1 MNQNESCDQ
10 RCSEICQKI
19 FRAISRVARGGQA
32 PNSAQAEA
40 DPSFGAIKIQ
50 SNSEGGRRILVLK
63 NGEGKSSTSDFP
75 DNRVPIVAGPGFPVR
90 GSGSEKTRLGSN
102 PVRVAHEVTVGNGE
116 IANKPKSEST
126 LSVNQEIKSSGGD
139 MDHRFSDYINRTL
152 LKIRSMSNAGAGRD
166 HAPTK
171 DTGQDRHDYIT
182 QNKKKLRTTSGIGGG
197 GGRGLSSK

>member
-40 DPSFGAIKIQ
+40 DPSFGTIKIQ

-102 PVRVAHEVTVGNGE
+102 PVRVAHEVTVDG
-116 IANKPKSEST
+116 
-126 LSVNQEIKSSGGD
+126 EIKSSGRD
-139 MDHRFSDYINRTL
+139 MDHRFSDYINKTL

-171 DTGQDRHDYIT
+171 DTGQDRHEDYNT